1 MSLRDKITNIFFK
14 PEESEE
20 QKIDSDKSISP
31 KARWT
36 DIFYTDADEEPKPQK
51 GFFDFLFE
59 DSSEDKTTVS
69 SSDDNNVLD
78 NIESKISLRE
88 SELITLAS
96 FFKSVDARK
105 YQDSGSE
112 YQAYLSLVDQLKK
125 LKGLLVLT
133 TDDSINTMNKYQL
146 ETSFKKFE
154 ADYAA
159 NIGAIQSLCYL
170 NELATLNSSLKELFS
185 SHFTAQVEHKIDQ
198 SDKYLSLIRKKSSMF
213 AQKYSTR
220 ISKEIIE
227 ADYRLTILQL
237 MSQIKAS
244 NEPYKNPFAN
254 FPEAKKKVF
263 ATYLSEDIRNTNAK
277 YNEIANNKRQYIK
290 YGNIG
295 HDQFDSLDASAT
307 IISEEINQYS
317 IDDFLLNELLE
328 NGNGYNTL
336 LRFLKFKLQL
346 NSIDSKT
353 NIVEQKS
360 LDSDYRATTGKRRP
374 VYPTSSR
381 KTPQSGRSYPDF
393 EDDL

>member
-1 MSLRDKITNIFFK
+1 MSLRDKLTDFFYK
-14 PEESEE
+14 PVE
-20 QKIDSDKSISP
+20 SDKPNKDNTSS
-31 KARWT
+31 WT
-36 DIFYTDADEEPKPQK
+36 DIFFKDPNDEQKPQR
-51 GFFDFLFE
+51 GFFDFLYKDE
-59 DSSEDKTTVS
+59 PPSDESTISSNN
-69 SSDDNNVLD
+69 SDTSLD
-78 NIESKISLRE
+78 NIQSKISIRE

-213 AQKYSTR
+213 AKKYSTR
-220 ISKEIIE
+220 ISKELIE